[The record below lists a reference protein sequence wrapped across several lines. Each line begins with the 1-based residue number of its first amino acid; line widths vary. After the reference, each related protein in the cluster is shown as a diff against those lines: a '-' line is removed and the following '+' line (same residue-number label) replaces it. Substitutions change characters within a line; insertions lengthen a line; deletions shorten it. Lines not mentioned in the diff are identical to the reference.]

1 LFLLPVALAGSV
13 AKLESLILLLAVS
26 AMAYQGWSTL
36 LYWSVADVFPARGV
50 VIGAAIGA
58 LLVNLSGTLSP
69 VVFGYA
75 IQNSG
80 YDFVFRGL
88 GFAATLAFIGVM
100 LLAWLVRQEPARS

>member
-1 LFLLPVALAGSV
+1 MKGRFCPFDAMGLPFESTPGS
-13 AKLESLILLLAVS
+13 
-26 AMAYQGWSTL
+26 
-36 LYWSVADVFPARGV
+36 PGV
-50 VIGAAIGA
+50 LRLPIGAAIGA